1 MTTMEPVVDGAAG
14 DNVGQRSVDPRSA
27 AGRAALAD
35 PPQPP
40 PTTTTAAVGATG
52 GADAGASAAPAPRR
66 RRLRLALS
74 GVALLVVLAA
84 IGVGVW
90 IWALG
95 HWFVGVQGTGDGER
109 VAVFRGLPASV
120 IGVDLFRVDRSTDLA
135 VADLTPAARSRV
147 TKGITA
153 GGSAD
158 ASRIVAA
165 LRDQRLPVC
174 GAAAAEGTDSPA
186 TGAAPAGPTGALPSG
201 TAAPTPAGA
210 PTTLGPP
217 SSNTSATSAATSSS
231 AGGRPG
237 VDCREA
243 K

>member
-1 MTTMEPVVDGAAG
+1 MEPVIDGAAG

-40 PTTTTAAVGATG
+40 PTTTSTAVGPG
-52 GADAGASAAPAPRR
+52 GAAREASAAPRRR

-74 GVALLVVLAA
+74 GVGLLVVLAA
-84 IGVGVW
+84 IAVGVW

-95 HWFVGVQGTGDGER
+95 HWFVGVQGSGADEH

-120 IGVDLFRVDRSTDLA
+120 IGVDFFRVDRSTDLA
-135 VADLTPAARSRV
+135 VGDLTPAARSRV
-147 TKGITA
+147 HKGITA
-153 GGSAD
+153 DGSAD
-158 ASRIVAA
+158 ASRILAA

-174 GAAAAEGTDSPA
+174 GSALADGSQPTGSAP
-186 TGAAPAGPTGALPSG
+186 TGAAPAGPTAALPSGALPPGALPSA
-201 TAAPTPAGA
+201 TSTD
-210 PTTLGPP
+210 PTTNAP
-217 SSNTSATSAATSSS
+217 ATSAATTS
-231 AGGRPG
+231 ATPG